1 MATRWDYRVT
11 TASMLSVLEGV
22 TGRTDQQVTQANLKD
37 LGSEGWELV
46 ALAPRSNAP
55 DDPFWIFKRAIEW

>member
-1 MATRWDYRVT
+1 
-11 TASMLSVLEGV
+11 MLSVLEGV